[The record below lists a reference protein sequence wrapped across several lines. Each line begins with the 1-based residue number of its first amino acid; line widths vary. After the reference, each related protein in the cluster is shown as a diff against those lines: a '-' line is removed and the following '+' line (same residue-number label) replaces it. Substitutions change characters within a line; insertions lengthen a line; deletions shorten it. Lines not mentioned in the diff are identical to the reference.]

1 MAIQEATTNGVKA
14 TPAATN
20 GLGEKTYTLQAEAA
34 RIFDLIINDSR
45 LNVPDQVKE
54 LASTVHFGG
63 DETQPFY
70 PAPFKAAE
78 TQAALC
84 GYMGLLANAISKA
97 RYGIEQDVHVDV

>member
-1 MAIQEATTNGVKA
+1 MTVQET
-14 TPAATN
+14 ATN
-20 GLGEKTYTLQAEAA
+20 GIRAAPTSNGLKEQPYTLQAEAA
-34 RIFDLIINDSR
+34 RIFELIVNDQR

-70 PAPFKAAE
+70 PVPFKAAE

-84 GYMGLLANAISKA
+84 GYMGLLASAISKA
-97 RYGIEQDVHVDV
+97 RYGVEQKVHVDV